1 MKERKQKTLGKRL
14 LVAMLSVMMTVTFI
28 PTSLFAYA
36 AEPEV
41 APDDVQNDVQ
51 TEVVQDNAQ
60 NDEPQT
66 ETTEVVKEEAT
77 KATEAQQKQEAKEDE
92 SEKAATTHFSK
103 ELDEIIVDV
112 DTEDGAFDE
121 DVSLKVA
128 PIAEGSKEYKKA
140 EKALAENEQTY
151 AGMLAFDI
159 HFENSKGSEVE
170 PDGTVSVKLTAKK
183 EAFKGIAVDSFDAN
197 SVQITHIGD
206 NATEVVA
213 DTDKKSE
220 IEGTVAVEVGK
231 KAVKKVDA
239 EFDVEKFST
248 FALTWEDGEATIHW
262 GELDDGEFKE
272 FEHAI
277 LDTSAASVS
286 LENNFDGFSCYGAVY
301 KETED
306 DTGFGIGMQ
315 LHKTDAGWEMDKI
328 VGDGEIT
335 HYEKAAIAD
344 GSHIYVYYG
353 AKQERPSSEDNPTVH
368 GPTTTKT
375 VTNNDDDTCTI
386 QLDITAPVI
395 HEEDKVGANVIVVL
409 DTTRSMSYNMAG
421 DQTSGVPRDQMR
433 MEAARAALVTL
444 VNSLNMGPND
454 INFALAEFNLNGS
467 THSWGQGN
475 WTKSADTVL
484 GYVEGRTQGGGYQL
498 DYTTTT
504 SGTNWEIGLRQ
515 GQGLL
520 TQAETNDELKN
531 NKTYVI
537 FVTDGDPNRWV
548 GYNYG
553 NNDYT
558 HNAEAVEHAQDEAND
573 IVKRGAYLYGV
584 FCGSSAGEERL
595 ETLIDTADGVDTI
608 SAGSKEAIQAA
619 FQSIAHTIVSDLGSS
634 QVSIDD
640 GVTELSSVSAQVSGP
655 TGGYEYY
662 KKGPND
668 SDFVKWSGAPG
679 ASFSDDNGVT
689 WDLSDVGTL
698 EANTTY
704 RIKFKVWP
712 SQAAYD
718 LIANLN
724 NETQKISDTDIT
736 DDVRSQLTV
745 KIGSTTYEFDSST
758 KRWKPSN
765 DSSSEGVTSAQ
776 LQTMIESSNNVEYN
790 LKTNTHLNTSYDYNG
805 VSYTDVVKD
814 VPNGSMLLESELMIV
829 QKMFAHS
836 INAQDPFTSIMFY
849 LKEDGKYYQKD
860 GTTSET
866 FNENKVYELPVNTDN
881 DWKNTVYIAPGFAEV
896 NTDGTLE
903 ILEPGHNYTLEEKV
917 LEGSEYEYEFTP
929 QTVRP
934 MVIEGHLTY
943 LILKDKYNTPPS
955 GATVYKIGDAD
966 YFVAP
971 AGNQGKLIGTNRKT
985 AELDIT
991 KVVETNGIL
1000 TDEQEAEESFTYRVT
1015 LNIPDGADPAGIVGY
1030 EYVYRP
1036 TQDNAY
1042 YLYGYHQYS
1051 EEGEPA
1057 PTAFEDDI
1065 ARLGNNKYRAW
1076 NTLVYRDLVEW
1087 ENVDGKIVSKR
1098 DADGNII
1105 WKVPAVDGY
1114 HTITY
1119 DMTLKQNEVIRF
1131 TNLPSGTTYTI
1142 QEIYANKYP
1151 ADNVGGQTSG
1161 RTPVSDPS
1169 NIADE
1174 GYGITVKKTSGD
1186 VTQTAVANDTVSGE
1200 IKDLDIRYYNQ
1211 FTNTMTKTVDVNLE
1225 GVKALEGYNWSGE
1238 SYHFTLTG
1246 GENAPMPAE
1255 ATGKTAFDLTDTSGN
1270 ASKTDSFGRLRFT
1283 QAGTYTYTVT
1293 ENNAGTVQTINGK
1306 KILFDTPKTIE
1317 IEVVAD
1323 DGGNLSVESV
1333 TGDGV
1338 EWNADTSTASVT
1350 LTNRYNETSVPV
1362 TKVWED
1368 VNNQDGIRPDS
1379 VTINL
1384 LADDEQVDSV
1394 DLDGEET
1401 PTPWKHTFT
1410 GLDKYKIVDG
1420 AITPIEYTVEEV
1432 ETDVIT
1438 GTDGPGTYAYAVTGD
1453 ATSGYTVT
1461 NTHTPETTEATVKKV
1476 WDDAEDQDG
1485 KRPETLTVTL
1495 SNGQTVTLSAN
1506 NNWEATITGLPKY
1519 AGGVEIEYS
1528 WTEDLPD
1535 GYTLTGNVTEG
1546 TITTLTN
1553 THSTEKVSVPV
1564 EKVWEDAK
1572 NQDGIRPDE
1581 VKVNLLADGTAV
1593 SGKQVTL
1600 NQANSWKYT
1609 WTGLD
1614 KYRDGGTEIEYT
1626 VKEVETDVITG
1637 TDGPGTYA
1645 YAVTGD
1651 ATSGY
1656 TVTNTHTPEKVSVP
1670 VKKVWE
1676 DANNQDGIRP
1686 DGVAVNLLADG
1697 TAVSGKQVTLNQANS
1712 WKYTWTGLDKY
1723 KDGKEI
1729 KYTVKEVET
1738 DVITGT
1744 DGVGTYAY
1752 AVTGDATSGYT
1763 VTNTHTPEETEATV
1777 VKVWDDAD
1785 NQDGKRPETLTVT
1798 LSNGTKD
1805 VGTVTLSDDN
1815 EWTDTIDRLP
1825 KYADGVEIE
1834 YSWTEETLPE
1844 GYALTN
1850 TEKKGTVTT
1859 FTNSYKPKEREA
1871 TVKKVWDDA
1880 DNQDGKRPE
1889 TLTVTL
1895 SNGTKDVGTVTL
1907 SDDNE
1912 WTDTITGLP
1921 VYAGGQ
1927 EITYTWTEETLP
1939 EGYTLTGNVTEGTI
1953 TTLTNSYTPE
1963 KVSVPVKKVWE
1974 DANNQDGIRPDG
1986 VAVNLLADGT
1996 AVSGK
2001 QVTLNQANS
2010 WKYTWTGLDK
2020 YKDGGKEIKYTVKEV
2035 ETDVI
2040 TGTDGPGTYAYA
2052 VTGDAASGYTV
2063 TNTHTPEKVSVPV
2076 KKVWSD
2082 ADNQDG
2088 VRPEEVKVDLLA
2100 DGTAVSGQQ
2109 TTLNKA
2115 NTWKH
2120 TWTELDKYKDGK
2132 EIKYTVKEVE
2142 TDVIT
2147 GTDGPGTYAYA
2158 VTGDATSG
2166 YTVTNTHTP
2175 EKVSVPVEKVWSD
2188 AENQDGIRPD
2198 EVKVDLLADGTAV
2211 SGKQTTLNEANTWK
2225 YTWTGLDKYKDGKEI
2240 KYTVKEVETDVI
2252 TGTDG
2257 VGTYAYAVT
2266 GDAASGYI
2274 VTNTHTPEKV
2284 SVPVK
2289 KVWKDADNQ
2298 DGIRPDEVKVDLL
2311 ADGTAVSGKQ
2321 VALNQANSW
2330 AYTWTELDKYK
2341 DGKEIKYTV
2350 KEVETDVIT
2359 GTDGPGTY
2367 AYAVTGDATSGYT
2380 VTNTHTPETT
2390 KVIVDKVWEDNDDEA
2405 GKRPQKVTVTLN
2417 KKPVGGESEVV
2428 ETVELNASN
2437 EWHYEWPGLDVYQSG
2452 SVGVAMEYTVD
2463 EAKVEGY
2470 DGDVETEKN
2479 ADGNYEVTVTNTF
2492 REETAAEPAVI
2503 KIHKVDQDGAS
2514 LKGATFTLTNED
2526 GTKTLS
2532 DTTDDAGLATITIP
2546 VAKAWPQ
2553 DGTVPEAEGWLGT
2566 DERVKAKYEF
2576 TLEETTAPEGHDK
2589 ADPSSWTVTVTPKK
2603 SGEGY
2608 DIDYDFNEDNNL
2620 WTRIIKWFAG
2630 TLNPETEGDY
2640 TLVAENPA
2648 KPHEVTVT
2656 KTFDGITPEEAPKDF
2671 AITVNYIDND
2681 KGKATKPL
2689 TLTVDMESTDNV
2701 EVEKDGNKVTWTVKN
2716 VRYGTEFK
2724 AVETGYQDEDGIYI
2738 VTRTV
2743 APSTTTAPGTPM
2755 VVPEGTD
2762 CGGAIVVPDTD
2773 DAHIDFT
2780 NKYEYHE
2787 LVITKKVPTF
2797 INHEGQTST
2806 DGGETNVAAGASFV
2820 FHVEGY
2826 AGNTKILDTY
2836 TGIDLSKP
2844 GMGEAKLGRISGKV
2858 DKVKVTEVYTGNY
2871 NCVVRNPRETV
2882 TLIDGDNAYMK
2893 YFQLDF
2899 ENNWTGKIEYKTGVT
2914 NQYSN
2919 SDEGPVIRGET
2930 QAGGDTE

>member
-1752 AVTGDATSGYT
+1752 AVTGDA
-1763 VTNTHTPEETEATV
+1763 
-1777 VKVWDDAD
+1777 
-1785 NQDGKRPETLTVT
+1785 
-1798 LSNGTKD
+1798 
-1805 VGTVTLSDDN
+1805 
-1815 EWTDTIDRLP
+1815 
-1825 KYADGVEIE
+1825 
-1834 YSWTEETLPE
+1834 
-1844 GYALTN
+1844 
-1850 TEKKGTVTT
+1850 
-1859 FTNSYKPKEREA
+1859 
-1871 TVKKVWDDA
+1871 
-1880 DNQDGKRPE
+1880 
-1889 TLTVTL
+1889 
-1895 SNGTKDVGTVTL
+1895 
-1907 SDDNE
+1907 
-1912 WTDTITGLP
+1912 
-1921 VYAGGQ
+1921 
-1927 EITYTWTEETLP
+1927 
-1939 EGYTLTGNVTEGTI
+1939 
-1953 TTLTNSYTPE
+1953 
-1963 KVSVPVKKVWE
+1963 
-1974 DANNQDGIRPDG
+1974 
-1986 VAVNLLADGT
+1986 
-1996 AVSGK
+1996 
-2001 QVTLNQANS
+2001 
-2010 WKYTWTGLDK
+2010 
-2020 YKDGGKEIKYTVKEV
+2020 
-2035 ETDVI
+2035 
-2040 TGTDGPGTYAYA
+2040 
-2052 VTGDAASGYTV
+2052 
-2063 TNTHTPEKVSVPV
+2063 
-2076 KKVWSD
+2076 
-2082 ADNQDG
+2082 
-2088 VRPEEVKVDLLA
+2088 
-2100 DGTAVSGQQ
+2100 
-2109 TTLNKA
+2109 
-2115 NTWKH
+2115 
-2120 TWTELDKYKDGK
+2120 
-2132 EIKYTVKEVE
+2132 
-2142 TDVIT
+2142 
-2147 GTDGPGTYAYA
+2147 
-2158 VTGDATSG
+2158 
-2166 YTVTNTHTP
+2166 
-2175 EKVSVPVEKVWSD
+2175 
-2188 AENQDGIRPD
+2188 
-2198 EVKVDLLADGTAV
+2198 
-2211 SGKQTTLNEANTWK
+2211 
-2225 YTWTGLDKYKDGKEI
+2225 
-2240 KYTVKEVETDVI
+2240 
-2252 TGTDG
+2252 
-2257 VGTYAYAVT
+2257 
-2266 GDAASGYI
+2266 ASGYI